1 MTSYG
6 SKLRHAPISVATS
19 KSSSCL
25 LIISEDRENG
35 GHEDFFEKKLPSY
48 FLNQLFLVFTATLI
62 KKTKKTRKSKML
74 R

>member
-25 LIISEDRENG
+25 LIISEDRENR

-48 FLNQLFLVFTATLI
+48 FLNQLLLVFTAPFN
-62 KKTKKTRKSKML
+62 KKHQKGEEI
-74 R
+74 